1 MVNNLDTGILNFQYM
16 KRCQEISR
24 NRADKL
30 TLRETRRLTLSWPY
44 TSLIQFQIFQLFL
57 FIDQSILKILKANT
71 ILRTAN
77 LFMLELCPPY
87 ILGTAQQSTFDY
99 HKQTAFI
106 PEPNEQTECIH
117 DGLYQFLHRED
128 KYWPYLEADL
138 YPCNPVVVERR
149 GSSR

>member
-1 MVNNLDTGILNFQYM
+1 M

-24 NRADKL
+24 NRADKF

-44 TSLIQFQIFQLFL
+44 TSLIQFQIVQLFL
-57 FIDQSILKILKANT
+57 FIDQSILKILNSSR

-77 LFMLELCPPY
+77 LFMIELCPPY
-87 ILGTAQQSTFDY
+87 ILGAAQQSTFDY

-117 DGLYQFLHRED
+117 DGVYQFLYREN
-128 KYWPYLEADL
+128 KILAL
-138 YPCNPVVVERR
+138 L
-149 GSSR
+149 GS